1 MGNPD
6 FEEDW
11 RFEVTVTA
19 AKGDCRAGHKV
30 GDCWTFEY
38 GTPEGLCGEAFY
50 TMYPLVHTMRMGA
63 DIHNRQDADP
73 DVATCYCPDNA
84 WITFEVRRIWQGKE

>member
-6 FEEDW
+6 LKEDW

-19 AKGDCRAGHKV
+19 AKGNCRAGHKV